1 MSHVTTRDVTPIG
14 VSCICKSELGEC
26 GTKMA
31 AVHSPEPQRHQVEPP
46 NSCLEDDPG
55 GEAETPNE
63 GSTPSPPS
71 RVADPDDSSNAEKNE
86 SNCESKVSGDG
97 VQGLCSSKTEISIV
111 HQTNNAAMVPNLVID
126 LTASEAEAQ
135 MHPVVSCESQ
145 REFEWSE
152 AEEESDLPR
161 GDKEYEKNNVS
172 ELEVDASPKM
182 TENGVESSPGVEE
195 TEAEKMLSSQARDKM
210 SKDISEELVVG
221 ESEVGVKAEAP
232 VKQRK
237 SRLICQECGKLFTRR
252 ETFNLHR
259 HFHTHQD
266 ELASLTCKEC
276 GLTFQHRSSLIKHR
290 SEHKEKAAPPLVLER
305 RTHSFREGRSPQCE
319 HCGQTFLTLGKLR
332 CHPCQRAPEKPY
344 RCPLCR
350 KEFQYRVS
358 INAHMQTHSLES
370 PFRCLECNKGFQ
382 CSMALR
388 IHQRSHA
395 ALKPFECPECG
406 LVFRHRS
413 IMEDHRRKHS
423 EDRLHRCGIC
433 GKRFKYGSLLHQHQF
448 LHTGQKPFKC
458 PDCGK
463 KFAFAQNMRAHW
475 RQHRRQTYAC
485 PRCPLAFQ
493 DLAGLQEHVQSH
505 QVAEEAETF
514 VGVAAIPDVNNGV
527 GGEVQEEPHTCPLC
541 FIIIPDLV
549 DLKAHMLVHEA
560 EEGFGGA
567 GLTDVN
573 MHMDMNNGE
582 SLERPYTC
590 PRCPLVL
597 PDLSSLQAHIIIHEV
612 PAPVE
617 EEEEELV
624 MCRKGYSEESE
635 LQRHMVSH
643 TGDKPHKCQLCN
655 KSFGLAYLLRDHL
668 NTHTGE
674 RPHRCQECNKS
685 FPWLSSL
692 LVHQKIHARKRQ
704 GVSQPLSLPLAPQ
717 SRGRGGRGRGSR
729 SRRAGRWASGWPRW
743 AMGEGIGMLPPPP
756 PPYSVAIASSPGE
769 WPARLAPPPPV
780 YAAQFS
786 CHEQWQQQQW
796 RSEGAALQQQVQKRQ
811 QPLGWV
817 DPPVTTQVGTAGIP
831 YGPHHPARMDGT
843 ALWGFQSPPA
853 EPHATLSSSGKPGEG
868 QEQKQKQ
875 QQQLPPSIVWADA
888 PSSASVGQG
897 VVRQESPRSAG
908 GNGAATWAFQTSP
921 PVSQTLSSPKKMGNG
936 PDQQQQLR
944 GWTNSPGAA
953 KVGSSAVPFEESP
966 PRRLT
971 GGAIFN
977 FEISPPGP
985 KTMSSP
991 NKLGEGVEQQQQQQQ
1006 HKTQQPGMTDS
1017 QAHPDRTTPALS
1029 LPPPLLP
1036 APPPPPPPPQSLAL
1050 PPTQP
1055 IPTPLPPN
1063 ISLPLSQA
1071 LSLTPPKPHRPEGA
1085 GSLPPPT
1092 PVSAHNSYLTQ
1103 QRMIRESLPCPPP
1116 RPLPQ
1121 LQHPRLPKHHQP
1133 LPFAR
1138 NPLLQCMICGCSLPR
1153 ELDLHLHYMQHAQG
1167 EI

>member
-1 MSHVTTRDVTPIG
+1 
-14 VSCICKSELGEC
+14 
-26 GTKMA
+26 
-31 AVHSPEPQRHQVEPP
+31 
-46 NSCLEDDPG
+46 
-55 GEAETPNE
+55 
-63 GSTPSPPS
+63 
-71 RVADPDDSSNAEKNE
+71 
-86 SNCESKVSGDG
+86 
-97 VQGLCSSKTEISIV
+97 
-111 HQTNNAAMVPNLVID
+111 MVPNLMID

-195 TEAEKMLSSQARDKM
+195 TKAEKTLSSQAGDKM

-382 CSMALR
+382 GSMALR

-527 GGEVQEEPHTCPLC
+527 RGEVQEEPHTCPLC

-560 EEGFGGA
+560 EEGFGGV

-573 MHMDMNNGE
+573 IHMDMNNGE

-597 PDLSSLQAHIIIHEV
+597 PDLSSLQAHIVIHEV

-624 MCRKGYSEESE
+624 MVRAAEKQPSNTTEEVPGGGWGIMDHVNRKPLKCPECGKTFRHRSVLELHMRIHSRDKPFQCKVCGKGFKFSSYLQQHLIIHTGQKPFKCPDCGKDFAFLQNMKTHQRLHQQKPYRCTQCRKGYSEESE

-780 YAAQFS
+780 YAAQFT
-786 CHEQWQQQQW
+786 CHEQWQQQW
-796 RSEGAALQQQVQKRQ
+796 RSEGSALQQQQVQKRQ

-817 DPPVTTQVGTAGIP
+817 DTPVTTQVGTAGIP

-853 EPHATLSSSGKPGEG
+853 EPHTTLSSSGKPGEG
-868 QEQKQKQ
+868 QEQKQK

-897 VVRQESPRSAG
+897 TVRQESPRSAG
-908 GNGAATWAFQTSP
+908 GNGAAAWAFQTSP

-991 NKLGEGVEQQQQQQQ
+991 NKLGEGVEQQQQQQ

-1017 QAHPDRTTPALS
+1017 QAHPDRTTPGLS

-1050 PPTQP
+1050 P